1 MAQKLKENEVFDLVV
16 EYLSTKGF
24 NETAQV
30 LKREVTTKAPNTTN
44 NKSSVSFVTAAKGSR
59 LEDLL
64 EKSYVTELASGDFLP
79 RQKLFTQQRSDRLD
93 HSLEIESSMVNLT
106 VTEDATSEHA
116 DIITE
121 RKMDVS
127 TQIVSYNPC
136 PNDPYGSSSMPIYQ
150 TATFGQ
156 PSSTQFGEYD
166 YTRSGNPTRDALQK
180 QLAML
185 EGVPGAQAF
194 CFTTG
199 MAALS
204 AVIRVAQAGEEII
217 LNDDSYGG
225 TYRLLSKVAAR
236 QGIKVRYVNMS
247 GKAGSSNLA
256 EAISSITKL
265 VMIESPTNPMQ
276 RICNISE
283 LARICHSNSHP
294 TGTLLSVDN
303 TMLSPVLCRP
313 LEIGA
318 DIVVHS
324 ATKFMSGHSD
334 TMAGAVIVRDMQE
347 GSKSLGETIYF
358 YQNAEG
364 TALAPFDCW
373 LVLRGIKT
381 MPLRIEKQQIN
392 ALVVANWLKTVPLV
406 TKVFYAGMEDH
417 PDYDIHSNQAT
428 GGGCV
433 ICFLTGNL
441 KLSEHIVTVTK
452 LFKITVS
459 FGSVN
464 SLISLPC
471 NMSHASIPAE
481 VRSARELPEDL
492 VRMSIGIEDP
502 SDLIDDL
509 KTAFANFG
517 KIIV

>member
-1 MAQKLKENEVFDLVV
+1 MMAHKLKEKEVFDLVV

-30 LKREVTTKAPNTTN
+30 LKKEVATKPQIN
-44 NKSSVSFVTAAKGSR
+44 NKTTFPSAANSAKGSR

-79 RQKLFTQQRSDRLD
+79 KQKLYKEQRSDRDD
-93 HSLEIESSMVNLT
+93 HVLEIEPSMVNLSVAEGFT
-106 VTEDATSEHA
+106 NSDP
-116 DIITE
+116 ITE
-121 RKMDVS
+121 KKMDIS

-136 PNDPYGSSSMPIYQ
+136 PNDPYGASSMPIYQ

-156 PSSTQFGEYD
+156 PSATQFGEYD

-180 QLAML
+180 QLAAL

-204 AVIRVAQAGEEII
+204 AVVRVAQAGEEII

-225 TYRLLSKVAAR
+225 TYRLLSKVCAR
-236 QGIKVRYVNMS
+236 QGIKIRYVNMS
-247 GKAGSSNLA
+247 GKAGPSNLA

-276 RICNISE
+276 RICDIRE

-294 TGTLLSVDN
+294 VGTLLSVDN
-303 TMLSPVLCRP
+303 TMMSPVLSRP
-313 LEIGA
+313 LELDA

-334 TMAGAVIVRDMQE
+334 TMAGAVVVREKAE
-347 GSKSLGETIYF
+347 GSKTLGETIYF

-381 MPLRIEKQQIN
+381 MPLRIQKQQIN
-392 ALVVANWLKTVPLV
+392 ALIVAEWLKTVPLV
-406 TKVFYAGMEDH
+406 TRVYYAGMEDH
-417 PDYDIHSNQAT
+417 PDFDIHSRQAT

-492 VRMSIGIEDP
+492 VRMSIGIEVCMCMLNRFLGLYFED
-502 SDLIDDL
+502 
-509 KTAFANFG
+509 
-517 KIIV
+517 